1 MKCLNF
7 HYPKDYSMFSFKT
20 WRERERK
27 LNFTNLNNNN
37 KKKLPSNK
45 NIRKHE
51 IFRVHEIME
60 EAVNLLNIEKSS
72 DDGSRQKI
80 HLESRCQ
87 ELFFA
92 RREDDSSVTL
102 VQQPL
107 GLPIETN
114 VHPGHPLPHNDPRQW
129 KTRERLIF
137 SPPVRMYVCSQTKPQ
152 TSFNEP
158 LRRRYRIWI
167 QGRGRQRSSNVTPR
181 RSSKS
186 SWIRYIT
193 CVLDDN
199 NNTGDPV
206 SHRFSSVPRR
216 TRSRNVSYL

>member
-1 MKCLNF
+1 
-7 HYPKDYSMFSFKT
+7 
-20 WRERERK
+20 
-27 LNFTNLNNNN
+27 
-37 KKKLPSNK
+37 
-45 NIRKHE
+45 
-51 IFRVHEIME
+51 ME
-60 EAVNLLNIEKSS
+60 EAVNLPSIEKSPRPSS

-158 LRRRYRIWI
+158 LRRRYRI
-167 QGRGRQRSSNVTPR
+167 
-181 RSSKS
+181 
-186 SWIRYIT
+186 
-193 CVLDDN
+193 
-199 NNTGDPV
+199 
-206 SHRFSSVPRR
+206 
-216 TRSRNVSYL
+216 

>member
-1 MKCLNF
+1 
-7 HYPKDYSMFSFKT
+7 
-20 WRERERK
+20 
-27 LNFTNLNNNN
+27 
-37 KKKLPSNK
+37 
-45 NIRKHE
+45 
-51 IFRVHEIME
+51 ME
-60 EAVNLLNIEKSS
+60 EAVNLPSIEKSPRPSS

-137 SPPVRMYVCSQTKPQ
+137 SPPVRVCVSSDKT
-152 TSFNEP
+152 
-158 LRRRYRIWI
+158 
-167 QGRGRQRSSNVTPR
+167 SNV
-181 RSSKS
+181 
-186 SWIRYIT
+186 
-193 CVLDDN
+193 L
-199 NNTGDPV
+199 
-206 SHRFSSVPRR
+206 
-216 TRSRNVSYL
+216 